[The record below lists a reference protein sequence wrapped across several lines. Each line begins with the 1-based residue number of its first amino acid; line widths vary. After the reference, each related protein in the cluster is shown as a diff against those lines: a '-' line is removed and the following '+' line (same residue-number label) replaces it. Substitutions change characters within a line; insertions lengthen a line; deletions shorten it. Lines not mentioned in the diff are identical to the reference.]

1 MASLCALRLRASSGL
16 QLLQPGPR
24 SRVAPAPTPTPHHR
38 RTAAPRPPVGCSSNS
53 AQQAS
58 GTSSQPPERL
68 QQQQAQQQQ
77 QTTAGSSSARV
88 ATGSGLVEL
97 RFVSSSPAI
106 ESEASSAQ
114 PQTGGKAL
122 FADRA
127 LLWHASPS
135 FARCIDEAMGND
147 SGGASKQIVIPM
159 PASEEAAVSW
169 EPVLRLLRQ
178 EDLLPVTWANLPDL
192 LRVAHTYDMAAVRSA
207 CVVFISLHVSQVS
220 LRDAPLESAQNV
232 LHLASLAN
240 RYLHMNIIIL
250 PTGNTGSGSGGGG
263 GSGVS
268 SSKGG
273 ASAAFRVS
281 GTQACAAAADS
292 HRAGLEPQLLPL
304 VACIPAVMHNALA
317 QLRYEHDQ
325 PSQSYH
331 YARSVVDRLR
341 EISGHPKYKEIVTE
355 PVRDALLAA
364 LLAGFAC
371 ETPFIISQ

>member
-1 MASLCALRLRASSGL
+1 
-16 QLLQPGPR
+16 
-24 SRVAPAPTPTPHHR
+24 
-38 RTAAPRPPVGCSSNS
+38 
-53 AQQAS
+53 
-58 GTSSQPPERL
+58 
-68 QQQQAQQQQ
+68 
-77 QTTAGSSSARV
+77 
-88 ATGSGLVEL
+88 
-97 RFVSSSPAI
+97 
-106 ESEASSAQ
+106 
-114 PQTGGKAL
+114 
-122 FADRA
+122 
-127 LLWHASPS
+127 
-135 FARCIDEAMGND
+135 MGNG

-159 PASEEAAVSW
+159 PASEEAAVW

-240 RYLHMNIIIL
+240 RYLHMNIVIL
-250 PTGNTGSGSGGGG
+250 PTGSTSSGSGGGG
-263 GSGVS
+263 DTGVS

-281 GTQACAAAADS
+281 GGTQACAAAADT

-317 QLRYEHDQ
+317 PLRYDQYQ

-331 YARSVVDRLR
+331 YARPVGEISWHPAYNVTVTEPMPVVDRLR
-341 EISGHPKYKEIVTE
+341 EISGHPKYKAIVTE
-355 PVRDALLAA
+355 PVRDAVLAA

>member
-1 MASLCALRLRASSGL
+1 MGGGTGGRAAPGAGVRG
-16 QLLQPGPR
+16 QQPPPAAAGTAVP
-24 SRVAPAPTPTPHHR
+24 VAPAPAPHYR
-38 RTAAPRPPVGCSSNS
+38 RTAAPRPPVGCSSNAS
-53 AQQAS
+53 QQAS
-58 GTSSQPPERL
+58 GASSQPPERL

-77 QTTAGSSSARV
+77 QTAAGSSSSARV

-97 RFVSSSPAI
+97 RFVSSSPATA

-122 FADRA
+122 FADRV

-135 FARCIDEAMGND
+135 FARCIDEAMVKG

-159 PASEEAAVSW
+159 PASEEAAVW

-192 LRVAHTYDMAAVRSA
+192 LRVAHAYDMAAVRSA

-240 RYLHMNIIIL
+240 RYLHMEIVL
-250 PTGNTGSGSGGGG
+250 PTSGSGGGG
-263 GSGVS
+263 GTGVSS

-273 ASAAFRVS
+273 ASAAFRAS
-281 GTQACAAAADS
+281 STASAAAGT
-292 HRAGLEPQLLPL
+292 HCVGLEPQLLPL
-304 VACIPAVMHNALA
+304 VACIPAAMQTALA
-317 QLRYEHDQ
+317 PLQIT
-325 PSQSYH
+325 SYYSSSPNH
-331 YARSVVDRLR
+331 WLPVVDRLA
-341 EISGHPKYKEIVTE
+341 EISRHREYNAIVTE
-355 PVRDALLAA
+355 SVRAALLAA
-364 LLAGFAC
+364 LLAGVKG
-371 ETPFIISQ
+371 ETPFIINR